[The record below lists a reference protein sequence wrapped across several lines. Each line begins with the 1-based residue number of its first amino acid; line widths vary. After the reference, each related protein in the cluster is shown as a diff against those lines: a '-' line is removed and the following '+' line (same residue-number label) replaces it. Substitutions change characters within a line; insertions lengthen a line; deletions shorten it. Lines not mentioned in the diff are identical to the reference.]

1 MVTLYF
7 IFELLDRT
15 QLGSGESVSL
25 AVLSRPDESKIAAN
39 IWRGEEEKLSRGM
52 FQGS

>member
-25 AVLSRPDESKIAAN
+25 AVLFQPDESQIAAN
-39 IWRGEEEKLSRGM
+39 IWWGEEEKWS
-52 FQGS
+52 

>member
-7 IFELLDRT
+7 IFELLDHT

-25 AVLSRPDESKIAAN
+25 AVLSQPDESKIDAN
-39 IWRGEEEKLSRGM
+39 IWCGEEEKLSRVM
-52 FQGS
+52 VQGS